1 TMSMDCNLFTK
12 GSFNVNQSLKTF
24 AFVAVL
30 VMTIMVLP
38 LIAGAAGNAAGGTSD
53 ATTSQAG
60 VDKAY
65 ALVQLKGDPLATY
78 VKTKPAQGKKIDFNS
93 TTVKSYRAQLSALR
107 NDFKIW
113 LHANAPKAKVTGEF
127 DISLNAVAVELNGAT
142 LDTLRTSPLV
152 LSAEYEALYYPN
164 ADDPDLTLIHAIDA
178 W

>member
-1 TMSMDCNLFTK
+1 MPWGRPDLHRCRRSTSRTMSTDCNLFTK
-12 GSFNVNQSLKTF
+12 GSFNVNRSLKTF

-78 VKTKPAQGKKIDFNS
+78 VKTKPA
-93 TTVKSYRAQLSALR
+93 
-107 NDFKIW
+107 
-113 LHANAPKAKVTGEF
+113 
-127 DISLNAVAVELNGAT
+127 
-142 LDTLRTSPLV
+142 
-152 LSAEYEALYYPN
+152 
-164 ADDPDLTLIHAIDA
+164 
-178 W
+178 